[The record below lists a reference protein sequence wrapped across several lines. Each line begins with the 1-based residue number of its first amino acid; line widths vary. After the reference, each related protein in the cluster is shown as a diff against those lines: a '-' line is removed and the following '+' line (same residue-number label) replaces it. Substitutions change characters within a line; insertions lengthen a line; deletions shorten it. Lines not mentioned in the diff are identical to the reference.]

1 MNITLFYHFFTFLT
15 DGRGMSRPL
24 GIHCKCKANGGNLS
38 PRRQTNM
45 RKLLLSC
52 RNLRTKLLRETAS
65 QVLMKGLLGERVYNL
80 TKMRRW
86 SQFLED
92 ILIIFFSVV

>member
-1 MNITLFYHFFTFLT
+1 MQGQCGELVT
-15 DGRGMSRPL
+15 
-24 GIHCKCKANGGNLS
+24 KEAN
-38 PRRQTNM
+38 
-45 RKLLLSC
+45 KHEELLLSC

-80 TKMRRW
+80 AKMRRW

-92 ILIIFFSVV
+92 ILIIFFSVVKTF

>member
-1 MNITLFYHFFTFLT
+1 M
-15 DGRGMSRPL
+15 
-24 GIHCKCKANGGNLS
+24 S

-65 QVLMKGLLGERVYNL
+65 QVLMKGLLGEGVYNL

-86 SQFLED
+86 SKFLEN